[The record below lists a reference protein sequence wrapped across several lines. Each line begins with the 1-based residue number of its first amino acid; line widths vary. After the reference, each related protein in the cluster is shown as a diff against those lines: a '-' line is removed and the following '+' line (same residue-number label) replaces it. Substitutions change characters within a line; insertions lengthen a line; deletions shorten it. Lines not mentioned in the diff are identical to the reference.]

1 MDRGAKLEKRIKK
14 KKIVHTED
22 DIVGI
27 IISIII
33 EHNLLLA
40 V

>member
-1 MDRGAKLEKRIKK
+1 MDRGAKLEKRIK